1 MMSMRAFTRAAP
13 RTLTRLSSATLRQTA
28 VARPSSMLKASY
40 APLRTSQYVAPFSTT
55 PFRQAAANE
64 VDEDL
69 SQKLESELQFESEM
83 KESEQHPASIKD
95 FLENSPF
102 ELVDTPG
109 KENVILKRNFGSET

>member
-1 MMSMRAFTRAAP
+1 MMSMRAFARAAP
-13 RTLTRLSSATLRQTA
+13 RTLTRLSSAALRQTTM
-28 VARPSSMLKASY
+28 ARPSLMLKAT
-40 APLRTSQYVAPFSTT
+40 PLRTSQYVAAFSTT

-83 KESEQHPASIKD
+83 KESEQQPASIKD

-102 ELVDTPG
+102 ELIDTPG
-109 KENVILKRNFGSET
+109 KEDVILKRTFGSET